1 MKRKDPTPIDD
12 TWYFRGQMM
21 KNVMELYEGSIGGI
35 RFKTV
40 LDANLKKVLNLA
52 FLGCQLLML
61 IILVN
66 GRLWAAL

>member
-1 MKRKDPTPIDD
+1 MKRKDPPPIDD

-40 LDANLKKVLNLA
+40 LDANLKKV
-52 FLGCQLLML
+52 
-61 IILVN
+61 
-66 GRLWAAL
+66 